1 MQMPVS
7 CTFPRSWVFKVLDQN
22 TVPAE
27 IACHKCK
34 MSFRLPVGNAPD
46 RLANAICEKCST
58 PFVFTFLNSERASDE
73 LTRHTSDKNSSSVRR
88 ISFHG
93 QGGSL
98 FGIQIVN
105 IFLTLM
111 TLGIYYFWGKVRSRR
126 YLLSQTE
133 LEGDRFAYTGNGK
146 ELLVG
151 FLRAVLLFGVPY
163 AMLYFLPEL
172 LDMGKS
178 VQILGKLLATG
189 VIMLFIPVAIVNTRR
204 YRLSRTSWR
213 GISFSFRGPAG
224 EFLKLFLKGMLVTVI
239 TIGAYYPIFA
249 IRRQTFFVSHSCIGD
264 QQFRFDG
271 QIWGLSGSFLAA
283 FLLTPFTLGLSW
295 FWFFAKKQNYFW
307 DHTSIKAA
315 RFRSTVTGKG
325 LLGLHLGNL
334 LLLVLTL
341 GLSWPWV
348 VVRSIRYTLNN
359 LTLEGPL
366 NLEEIKQEAQ
376 DASAVG
382 EGLAAILDTGFD
394 FG

>member
-1 MQMPVS
+1 MPAN
-7 CTFPRSWVFKVLDQN
+7 CTFPRSLVSKVLAQN
-22 TVPAE
+22 TLPVE

-34 MSFRLPVGNAPD
+34 TSFRLPVGND
-46 RLANAICEKCST
+46 LDGLVNAICQKCST
-58 PFVFTFLNSERASDE
+58 PFVFTFINSALTSDE
-73 LTRHTSDKNSSSVRR
+73 LARHNKDKDSSSVRR
-88 ISFHG
+88 LSFHG
-93 QGGSL
+93 RGGSL

-133 LEGDRFAYTGNGK
+133 LEGDRLAYNGNGK
-146 ELLVG
+146 ELLIG
-151 FLRAVLLFGVPY
+151 FLRAVLVFGVPY
-163 AMLYFLPEL
+163 TMLYFLPEL

-189 VIMLFIPVAIVNTRR
+189 VIIAFIPVAIVNTRR

-213 GISFSFRGPAG
+213 GIRFSFRGSTV
-224 EFLKLFLKGMLVTVI
+224 EFIKLFLKGLLLTVI
-239 TIGAYYPIFA
+239 TLGAYYPIFV
-249 IRRQTFFVSHSCIGD
+249 IRRQTFFVSYSYIGD

-271 QIWGLSGSFLAA
+271 QIWGLSGSFLTA

-307 DHTSIKAA
+307 DHTCIGAA
-315 RFRSTVTGKG
+315 RFRSTITGKG

-382 EGLAAILDTGFD
+382 EGLAAFLDTGFD